1 MQNSQP
7 TSNQPINN
15 LTIADLEALI
25 VKIVQKVLKQ
35 KTEKLETVQLNN
47 PPQAF
52 LETFGAWED
61 TRITEE
67 IINDIYSSRTIATE
81 EHS

>member
-7 TSNQPINN
+7 TSNQPINA
-15 LTIADLEALI
+15 LTVTELEALI

-35 KTEKLETVQLNN
+35 ETEKLETVQPNN

-52 LETFGAWED
+52 LETFGTWED
-61 TRITEE
+61 TRTTEE
-67 IINDIYSSRTIATE
+67 IIDDIYSNRTIATE
-81 EHS
+81 EYS